1 MAAQRHKSDD
11 ELKELLGAIRTAVV
25 FSGPGAQGRPP
36 GGPSLEDD
44 LDRVLAEVLGWK
56 GRPDDTA
63 GFVAALK
70 QAFEVKQDGGVT
82 TVKLRPRT
90 VTPASLSAVTG
101 FRATVL
107 AQAKGTTE
115 QALALLDGLRPLLAD
130 ADPQDVEAVRSTIR
144 SRIIQIQEELASTN
158 PRVDRLDVLFDSLV
172 GPSDADPAERGLLG
186 RLEEVLGMNLA
197 QAKTLEEE
205 LTLTN
210 FLVLDSLLQTLA
222 GLYRVRRDSFLDEG
236 DNFLGSQL
244 GLLSEELA
252 LIVESVG
259 ELVEALESVAFGPAE
274 RRAANLDL
282 DHSSLTLDELV
293 TWIDEFASDEG
304 PALLRDGGRDMI
316 GPVFVPT
323 IERLRDLTVV
333 AARPDGVEGLTE
345 AHRAGLVDLSFDT
358 LREHLDE
365 ALEIAQRIAQPGQAA
380 TVVERA
386 AAATAEQADPEPE
399 GRRGK
404 SRTGR
409 PGQRPGHGG

>member
-1 MAAQRHKSDD
+1 MATQRSKSDA

-25 FSGPGAQGRPP
+25 FSGAGAQARPAAGR
-36 GGPSLEDD
+36 SLEAD

-70 QAFEVKQDGGVT
+70 QAFEVKEDGGVT

-90 VTPASLSAVTG
+90 VTPASLAAVTG

-115 QALALLDGLRPLLAD
+115 QALALLEGLRPLLAD

-144 SRIIQIQEELASTN
+144 SRIVQIQEELASPN

-172 GPSDADPAERGLLG
+172 GPLHSTEPGLLV
-186 RLEEVLGMNLA
+186 RLEEVLGLELA
-197 QAKTLEEE
+197 QAKTIEEE

-210 FLVLDSLLQTLA
+210 ALVLRSLLETLA
-222 GLYRVRRDSFLDEG
+222 FLYRDRRGSFLDEG

-244 GLLSEELA
+244 GLLSEELG
-252 LIVESVG
+252 LVVESVD

-274 RRAANLDL
+274 RRAANLNL
-282 DHSSLTLDELV
+282 AERSLTLDDLL

-323 IERLRDLTVV
+323 LQRLRDLAAV
-333 AARPDGVEGLTE
+333 AEEPDGVEGLTE
-345 AHRAGLVDLSFDT
+345 AHRAGLVDLSFET

-365 ALEIAQRIAQPGQAA
+365 ALDITRRIAQPGQAA

-386 AAATAEQADPEPE
+386 RAAPAEQADPGPE

-404 SRTGR
+404 K
-409 PGQRPGHGG
+409 QD